1 MGNFDLLAALRF
13 LPDRHKK
20 ISRGN
25 YTRDTSHC
33 AKFCSGWIGGFI
45 SSRATCTPIFV
56 YSAVLRGFFLS
67 PLAKTPASGFI
78 SSAIEGTVLNRDV
91 AFSVRAN

>member
-1 MGNFDLLAALRF
+1 MFRLDRGVYFLTCNLHTHFCLLCCF
-13 LPDRHKK
+13 
-20 ISRGN
+20 G
-25 YTRDTSHC
+25 
-33 AKFCSGWIGGFI
+33 
-45 SSRATCTPIFV
+45 
-56 YSAVLRGFFLS
+56 GFFLS